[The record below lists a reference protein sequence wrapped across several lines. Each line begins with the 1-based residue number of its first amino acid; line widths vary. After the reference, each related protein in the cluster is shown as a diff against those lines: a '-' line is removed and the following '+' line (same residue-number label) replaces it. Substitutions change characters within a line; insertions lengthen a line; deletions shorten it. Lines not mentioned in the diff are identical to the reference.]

1 MSKPRIIP
9 GWRRAFVA
17 AIGLAGLATS
27 APALAYVGPG
37 AGLSVIG
44 SILALVG
51 ALFLALVGFI
61 WYPIKRWRNATKA
74 RTELSERKENVATE
88 SNPAS

>member
-9 GWRRAFVA
+9 GWHRAFVA
-17 AIGLAGLATS
+17 AIGLAGLAAA

-37 AGLSVIG
+37 TGLSVIG

-51 ALFLALVGFI
+51 ALFLALLGFI
-61 WYPIKRWRNATKA
+61 WYPIKRWRNAAKTQ
-74 RTELSERKENVATE
+74 SERKENAATE
-88 SNPAS
+88 SNPVS